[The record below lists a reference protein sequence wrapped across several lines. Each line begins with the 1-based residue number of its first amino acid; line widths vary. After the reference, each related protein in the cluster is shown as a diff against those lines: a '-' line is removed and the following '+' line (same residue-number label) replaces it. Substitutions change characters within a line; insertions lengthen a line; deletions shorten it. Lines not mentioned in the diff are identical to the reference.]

1 MNDLKNEK
9 IFSENLKYYMNK
21 THTTRYQLCRALNL
35 PYTTF
40 AGWYNARIYPKI
52 DKIEMLADFFNI
64 TKSDLIE
71 DRNTIIKTTSS
82 VISIPILNSIRYDYN
97 YMKSDNWIGTIE
109 LDKNTN
115 NSKDFFAYRIKDD
128 SMAPAFFEDD
138 IVIFQKQNI
147 CENNNFAL
155 VIINGQ
161 EAILRKIKKVA
172 EGLILLPINP
182 AYGPIM
188 FTNKEIKEAPITIAG
203 VFQELRRTKIKF

>member
-1 MNDLKNEK
+1 MSDLKNEK

-21 THTTRYQLCRALNL
+21 TGITRYRLCRALNL

-40 AGWYNARIYPKI
+40 AGWYNAQIYPKI
-52 DKIEMLADFFNI
+52 DKIELLANFFDI

-71 DRNTIIKTTSS
+71 DRNKMNRTNTS
-82 VISIPILNSIRYDYN
+82 VTSIPILKSIKYDYN
-97 YMKSDNWIGTIE
+97 YMDRDNWVGTIE
-109 LDKNTN
+109 LEKSLK
-115 NSKDFFAYRIKDD
+115 NSKSFFAYKIKDD

-138 IVIFQKQNI
+138 IVIMQKQNI
-147 CENNNFAL
+147 CENNDFAL
-155 VIINGQ
+155 VVIKGQ
-161 EAILRKIKKVA
+161 EAILRKIKKVS

-188 FTNKEIKEAPITIAG
+188 FTNKEINETPIIIAG